1 MHKYKT
7 EKVYYLS
14 EGVKIAALKYTPEK
28 EGRCPAIVMA
38 HGFGLTKEAYIDK
51 FAERFVENG
60 FVVILFDYRN
70 LGESEG
76 LPRQEVNPFMQIDD
90 YKNSITFASTQAE
103 VDIEKIGIWG
113 TSFSGGHVLVTAATD
128 SRVKCV
134 VSQVP
139 TISGFTSGL
148 RRMSAGQEHDRQENI
163 KQDRLNRLQ
172 GREPMMKT
180 IVGEASEN
188 PLYPMSDA
196 EAYYTGALKLSPT
209 FRNEVTLRTTEYTRM
224 YEPGI
229 YVSRISPIPVLFVV
243 ALNDEVTP
251 TDLSMKAYEDAL
263 QPKGLITIP
272 GGHFTPY
279 LQYFDTASNA
289 AVDWFS
295 KYFLNT
301 PID

>member
-14 EGVKIAALKYTPEK
+14 EGVNIAALKYTPEK
-28 EGRCPAIVMA
+28 EGRSPAIVMA

-51 FAERFVENG
+51 FAERFAENG

-70 LGESEG
+70 IGESEG
-76 LPRQEVNPFMQIDD
+76 FPRQEINPFMQIDD
-90 YKNSITFASTQAE
+90 YKNSITFACTQAE

-113 TSFSGGHVLVTAATD
+113 TSFSGGHVLITAATD
-128 SRVKCV
+128 SRVRCV

-139 TISGFTSGL
+139 TISGFQSGL
-148 RRMSAGQEHDRQENI
+148 RRMSAKKEHDHQENI

-172 GREPMMKT
+172 GREPMMKA

-196 EAYYTGALKLSPT
+196 EAYYEGAFKLSPT
-209 FRNEVTLRTTEYTRM
+209 FHNEVTLRTTEYTRM

-243 ALNDEVTP
+243 ALNDDVTP
-251 TDLSMKAYEDAL
+251 TDLAMEAYEEAL

-272 GGHFTPY
+272 GGHFMPY
-279 LQYFDTASNA
+279 LQYFDIASNA
-289 AVDWFS
+289 AIDWFS
-295 KYFLNT
+295 KYL
-301 PID
+301 ID